1 MQTNQNVPD
10 PFPLLVLAIAY
21 LLGGM
26 FLFNASVG
34 LTATVGT
41 LMEQIFGVLVMA
53 AGFFLVISSFFK
65 KLTALANR
73 INFYLLLGLF
83 IVAAADFVIV
93 ALEPSQY
100 KIFTIV
106 LAFAFWLLVLAAL
119 LFQLIRRQG
128 GLR

>member
-1 MQTNQNVPD
+1 MQSNQNVPD

-26 FLFNASVG
+26 FLFSASIG

-41 LMEQIFGVLVMA
+41 LMEEIFGVLVMA

-93 ALEPSQY
+93 AVESSEY
-100 KIFTIV
+100 KVFHVV
-106 LAFAFWLLVLAAL
+106 LAFVFWLVVLASL
-119 LFQLIRRQG
+119 LFQLFKG
-128 GLR
+128 E

>member
-1 MQTNQNVPD
+1 MPN

-26 FLFNASVG
+26 VLFDASIGLSAGVG
-34 LTATVGT
+34 ALIG
-41 LMEQIFGVLVMA
+41 EIFGIIYMA

-65 KLTALANR
+65 KLTALVNR

-83 IVAAADFVIV
+83 IVAAADFLMV
-93 ALEPSQY
+93 AVVSSEY
-100 KIFTIV
+100 KVFLIV

-119 LFQLIRRQG
+119 LFQLFRG
-128 GLR
+128 E

>member
-1 MQTNQNVPD
+1 MQTNQNVPN

-26 FLFNASVG
+26 FLFNASAG
-34 LTATVGT
+34 FTAGVGT
-41 LMEQIFGVLVMA
+41 LIEKIFGIIYMA
-53 AGFFLVISSFFK
+53 SGFFLVISSFFK

-83 IVAAADFVIV
+83 IVAAADFLIV
-93 ALEPSQY
+93 AMESIEY
-100 KIFTIV
+100 KVFNIV

-119 LFQLIRRQG
+119 VFQLFRRE
-128 GLR
+128 

>member
-1 MQTNQNVPD
+1 MQTNQNVPN

-26 FLFNASVG
+26 VLFDASIGLSVG
-34 LTATVGT
+34 VGS
-41 LMEQIFGVLVMA
+41 LIGEIFGILFMA

-65 KLTALANR
+65 KLAPLVNR

-83 IVAAADFVIV
+83 IVAAADFLMV
-93 ALEPSQY
+93 AVESSEY
-100 KIFTIV
+100 KVFNIA

-119 LFQLIRRQG
+119 LFQLFRSE
-128 GLR
+128 